1 MQDEFEELRPV
12 NVPRQLTEWNLED
25 LEEYI
30 TNLEAEIVRCRQ
42 VIEQKKSVSSAADAL
57 LKKHFPYLK
66 NGSLTSW
73 QD

>member
-1 MQDEFEELRPV
+1 MQNEFEESRPV

-57 LKKHFPYLK
+57 FKK
-66 NGSLTSW
+66 
-73 QD
+73 

>member
-12 NVPRQLTEWNLED
+12 NVLRQLTEWNLED

-57 LKKHFPYLK
+57 FKK
-66 NGSLTSW
+66 
-73 QD
+73 

>member
-1 MQDEFEELRPV
+1 MQDEFEELRPL

-30 TNLEAEIVRCRQ
+30 NNLEAEIVRCRQ

-57 LKKHFPYLK
+57 FKK
-66 NGSLTSW
+66 
-73 QD
+73 

>member
-12 NVPRQLTEWNLED
+12 NVQRQLTEWNLED

-30 TNLEAEIVRCRQ
+30 NNLEAEIVRCRQ

-57 LKKHFPYLK
+57 FKK
-66 NGSLTSW
+66 
-73 QD
+73 

>member
-12 NVPRQLTEWNLED
+12 NVPRQLTKWNLED

-57 LKKHFPYLK
+57 FKK
-66 NGSLTSW
+66 
-73 QD
+73 

>member
-1 MQDEFEELRPV
+1 MQDEFEKLRPL
-12 NVPRQLTEWNLED
+12 NVPRQLTERNLED

-57 LKKHFPYLK
+57 FKK
-66 NGSLTSW
+66 
-73 QD
+73 

>member
-30 TNLEAEIVRCRQ
+30 TNLEAEIMRCKQ
-42 VIEQKKSVSSAADAL
+42 AIELKRNVSSAADAL
-57 LKKHFPYLK
+57 FKK
-66 NGSLTSW
+66 
-73 QD
+73 

>member
-12 NVPRQLTEWNLED
+12 NVQRQLTEWNLED
-25 LEEYI
+25 IEEYI

-57 LKKHFPYLK
+57 FKK
-66 NGSLTSW
+66 
-73 QD
+73 

>member
-1 MQDEFEELRPV
+1 MREVKMQDEFEELRPV

-30 TNLEAEIVRCRQ
+30 TNLEAEIVSCRQ

-57 LKKHFPYLK
+57 FKK
-66 NGSLTSW
+66 
-73 QD
+73 

>member
-1 MQDEFEELRPV
+1 MQNEFEESRPV

-42 VIEQKKSVSSAADAL
+42 VIEQKKSASSAADAL
-57 LKKHFPYLK
+57 FKK
-66 NGSLTSW
+66 
-73 QD
+73 

>member
-30 TNLEAEIVRCRQ
+30 NNLEAEIVRCRQ

-57 LKKHFPYLK
+57 FKK
-66 NGSLTSW
+66 
-73 QD
+73 

>member
-1 MQDEFEELRPV
+1 MQDEFEELLPV

-57 LKKHFPYLK
+57 FKK
-66 NGSLTSW
+66 
-73 QD
+73 

>member
-1 MQDEFEELRPV
+1 MQNEFEKSRPV

-42 VIEQKKSVSSAADAL
+42 VIEQKKSASSAADAL
-57 LKKHFPYLK
+57 FKK
-66 NGSLTSW
+66 
-73 QD
+73 

>member
-1 MQDEFEELRPV
+1 MQDEFEELCPV

-57 LKKHFPYLK
+57 FKK
-66 NGSLTSW
+66 
-73 QD
+73 

>member
-12 NVPRQLTEWNLED
+12 NVPRQLSEWNLED

-42 VIEQKKSVSSAADAL
+42 VIEHKKSVSSAADAL
-57 LKKHFPYLK
+57 FKK
-66 NGSLTSW
+66 
-73 QD
+73 

>member
-12 NVPRQLTEWNLED
+12 NVPRQLTEWNFED

-42 VIEQKKSVSSAADAL
+42 VVEQKKSVSSAADAL
-57 LKKHFPYLK
+57 FKK
-66 NGSLTSW
+66 
-73 QD
+73 

>member
-30 TNLEAEIVRCRQ
+30 TNLEAESLRCRQ

-57 LKKHFPYLK
+57 FKK
-66 NGSLTSW
+66 
-73 QD
+73 